1 VTVADVRFRPLRWWD
16 VDAVAAAEREAFGP
30 DAWSREGVLAEL
42 AGPGRSYE
50 RVEAADGA
58 LLGYAGTARHDAE
71 AELQTVAVLPD
82 ARGRGLGRELLDRA
96 VGAAA
101 LAGARRLHLE
111 VREDNDPA
119 LALYEDA
126 GFRRTGRRP
135 RYYAAPDG
143 SGARVA
149 AVLMTLDLP
158 RAAGGEG
165 PR

>member
-1 VTVADVRFRPLRWWD
+1 LSAVTDVRFRRLRWWD
-16 VDAVAAAEREAFGP
+16 VDAVATAEREAFGP

-50 RVEAADGA
+50 RAGDPDDA

-71 AELQTVAVLPD
+71 AELQTVAVLPG
-82 ARGRGLGRELLDRA
+82 ARGRGLGRVLLDRA
-96 VGAAA
+96 VRTVST
-101 LAGARRLHLE
+101 AGARRLHLE
-111 VREDNDPA
+111 VREDNQPA
-119 LALYEDA
+119 LTLYERA

-158 RAAGGEG
+158 RGAGEG